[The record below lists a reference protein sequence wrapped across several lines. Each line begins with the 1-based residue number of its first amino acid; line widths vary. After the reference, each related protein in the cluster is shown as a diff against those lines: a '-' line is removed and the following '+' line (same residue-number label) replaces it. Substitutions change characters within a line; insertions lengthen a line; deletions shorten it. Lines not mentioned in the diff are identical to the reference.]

1 MIVLWLALWCWSS
14 LLSPSRKNGDG
25 CGCLIPTA
33 LYLLWVLFVSLF
45 RSF

>member
-1 MIVLWLALWCWSS
+1 VLEFSALAV
-14 LLSPSRKNGDG
+14 PEDGDG